1 MRRIVIAGIAL
12 MISSGAS
19 FAEIKSRTLPDGTVE
34 YYNTG
39 EDKSA
44 SKSAR
49 PIVLSNRYDPIIF
62 RIAGEEGIDPLLVKS
77 VIKVE
82 SDFNPHAVSPAGA
95 MGLMQI
101 MEMIAHS
108 YHVKNPFDPEENL
121 NAGIRHLGWLMRSFK
136 NDTPLALAAYHAG
149 IGRVKSRMAIPPI
162 KSTIQYVND
171 VMRIYN
177 GLTGKEQKDYAPHVR
192 KLYTRIRKDGTLE
205 IYN

>member
-1 MRRIVIAGIAL
+1 MMRRTIASITAFMLGYIFAY
-12 MISSGAS
+12 
-19 FAEIKSRTLPDGTVE
+19 AEIKSRTLPDGTVE
-34 YYNTG
+34 YYTV
-39 EDKSA
+39 DSA
-44 SKSAR
+44 KKTSRK
-49 PIVLSNRYDPIIF
+49 IILSNRYDSIIF

-82 SDFNPHAVSPAGA
+82 SDFNPNAVSPAGA

-108 YHVKNPFDPEENL
+108 YNVKNPFNPEENL
-121 NAGIRHLGWLMRSFK
+121 QAGIKHLAWLLRSLQ

-162 KSTIQYVND
+162 KSTIQYVNE
-171 VMRIYN
+171 VMRVYN
-177 GLTGKEQKDYAPHVR
+177 SLTGKEIQDYSPQVK

>member
-1 MRRIVIAGIAL
+1 MNRAAATVTAIL
-12 MISSGAS
+12 LSSLLAY
-19 FAEIKSRTLPDGTVE
+19 AEIKSRVLPDGTVE
-34 YYNTG
+34 YYTT
-39 EDKSA
+39 DKPAQS
-44 SKSAR
+44 SRK
-49 PIVLSNRYDPIIF
+49 IVLSNRYDPLVF

-82 SDFNPHAVSPAGA
+82 SDFNPDAVSPAGA

-121 NAGIRHLGWLMRSFK
+121 QAGIKHLAWLLRSFK

-177 GLTGKEQKDYAPHVR
+177 SITGKEIRDYSPQVK
-192 KLYTRIRKDGTLE
+192 KLYTRLRKDGTLE

>member
-1 MRRIVIAGIAL
+1 MCRAVAITIIAFVLCGGIAR
-12 MISSGAS
+12 G
-19 FAEIKSRTLPDGTVE
+19 EIKSRVLADGTVE
-34 YYNTG
+34 YYTA
-39 EDKSA
+39 EKA
-44 SKSAR
+44 SPASRK
-49 PIVLSNRYDPIIF
+49 IVLSNRYDPIIF

-77 VIKVE
+77 IIKVE
-82 SDFNPHAVSPAGA
+82 SDFNPDAVSPAGA

-108 YHVKNPFDPEENL
+108 YNVKNPFDPEENL
-121 NAGIRHLGWLMRSFK
+121 HAGIRHLSWLLRSLK

-162 KSTIQYVND
+162 KATIQYVND

-177 GLTGKEQKDYAPHVR
+177 SLTGKEIRDYAPQVK